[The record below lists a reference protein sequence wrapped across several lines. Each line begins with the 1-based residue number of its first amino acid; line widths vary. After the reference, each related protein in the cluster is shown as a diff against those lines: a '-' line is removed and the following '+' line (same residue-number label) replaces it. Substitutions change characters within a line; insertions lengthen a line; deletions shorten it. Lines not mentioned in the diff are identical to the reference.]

1 MLQIDGMPSFLLY
14 ILLHAVSVAMVKDL
28 PFPPPLPNELG
39 ISDGE
44 MSTKPEG
51 NLL

>member
-1 MLQIDGMPSFLLY
+1 MLQIDGMPSILLY
-14 ILLHAVSVAMVKDL
+14 IVLHAASVVVVKDL
-28 PFPPPLPNELG
+28 PFPSPFANKLV
-39 ISDGE
+39 ISNGE